1 MSLWADYD
9 HAAATDLSAFWPP
22 PATPPP
28 PAPAPPLSQE
38 SLQRRLQALIE
49 GARGRD
55 GEEGAGGAAAA
66 WTYTIFWQS
75 SGDYSGPVLGW
86 GDGYYKG
93 DGRARSRGSAC
104 SQAEQEHRK
113 KVLREL
119 NSLISGAP
127 PADDAVEE
135 EVTDTEW
142 FFLVSMTQS
151 FAGGVGLPGRA
162 YFSSNPAWVTGAERL
177 GNCGCDRAR
186 QAQIFGLQTI
196 ACVPVLNGVVEL
208 GSTEPIYQSSDL
220 ISGIRGLFNFHES
233 EMGCGGRVLNS
244 EHDPASLWI
253 CDPPVTMEI
262 NDRPMTFQ
270 IENPSSSS
278 LTESPS
284 AICAI
289 NDQQSGQNQQQN
301 EGFFAKELNFAE
313 YAINSSSRSNNG
325 DSHPMKP
332 ESVEVL
338 NFGDSGSGRL
348 LSSHS
353 QVAVAGETAK
363 KKKRSATSIGSN
375 EEEMMSFTSG
385 VIVPSSGM
393 LKSVSGAGDSDHSDV
408 EASVVKE
415 AESSKVVEPEKRPR
429 KRGRKPANGR
439 EEPLNH
445 VEAERQRR
453 EKLNQRFYALRA
465 VVPNVSKMDKASLLQ
480 DAESYI
486 RELNMNLQAAESD
499 KEDLKKQLD
508 ELKKRSSDKECIPVD
523 QDRKMA
529 KPTGSRSTGV
539 AIDVKI
545 MGWDA
550 VVRVESGRKDHP
562 AARLMVALQEL
573 NLELQHAS
581 VSVVNELMIQQ
592 ATVKMGS
599 QLYTQ
604 EQLKAAL
611 LAVI

>member
-1 MSLWADYD
+1 MSLWPDYD
-9 HAAATDLSAFWPP
+9 NASATDLSAFWPP

-28 PAPAPPLSQE
+28 PPPPPASLNQE

-49 GARGRD
+49 GARER
-55 GEEGAGGAAAA
+55 EGAGAAAA
-66 WTYTIFWQS
+66 TWTYTIFWQS
-75 SGDYSGPVLGW
+75 SGDYSDPVLGW

-93 DGRARSRGSAC
+93 DTKAKAKATAC
-104 SQAEQEHRK
+104 SPAEQEHRK
-113 KVLREL
+113 RVLREL
-119 NSLISGAP
+119 NSLISGGA
-127 PADDAVEE
+127 AATDDAIEE

-151 FAGGVGLPGRA
+151 FASGVGLPGRVF
-162 YFSSNPAWVTGAERL
+162 FSSDPVWVSGAERL
-177 GNCGCDRAR
+177 ANCGCERAR
-186 QAQIFGLQTI
+186 QAQVFGLQTM

-208 GSTEPIYQSSDL
+208 GSTELIFQSSDL
-220 ISGIRGLFNFHES
+220 INGIRGLFNFHDQ
-233 EMGCGGRVLNS
+233 EMVCGGRVLNS
-244 EHDPASLWI
+244 ENDPTSLWI
-253 CDPPVTMEI
+253 CDPTVMEI
-262 NDRPMTFQ
+262 NDRPMTFLM
-270 IENPSSSS
+270 ENPSSSS

-284 AICAI
+284 AICAR
-289 NDQQSGQNQQQN
+289 NDPQSGQNQQQN
-301 EGFFAKELNFAE
+301 EGFFTKELNFAE
-313 YAINSSSRSNNG
+313 FAMNSSSRSNG

-332 ESVEVL
+332 EAIEVL
-338 NFGDSGSGRL
+338 NFGDSGSGKL
-348 LSSHS
+348 FSGHS
-353 QVAVAGETAK
+353 QVVVAEEATK

-393 LKSVSGAGDSDHSDV
+393 LKSVSGEGDSDHSDV
-408 EASVVKE
+408 EASVAKE
-415 AESSKVVEPEKRPR
+415 AESSKAVEPEKRPR

-465 VVPNVSKMDKASLLQ
+465 VVPNVSKMDKASLLG
-480 DAESYI
+480 DAVSYI
-486 RELNMNLQAAESD
+486 KELNTSLQAAGSD
-499 KEDLKKQLD
+499 KEDLQKQLD
-508 ELKKRSSDKECIPVD
+508 ELKKRSSDKECIQLD
-523 QDRKMA
+523 QDCKVA
-529 KPTGSRSTGV
+529 KPTGSRSTGMT
-539 AIDVKI
+539 IDVKI

-599 QLYTQ
+599 QFYTQ

-611 LAVI
+611 VAQI

>member
-1 MSLWADYD
+1 MSLWTDYD
-9 HAAATDLSAFWPP
+9 DAAATDLSPFWPP
-22 PATPPP
+22 PPQPQQQLPATPPHP
-28 PAPAPPLSQE
+28 QPALLNQE

-49 GARGRD
+49 R
-55 GEEGAGGAAAA
+55 EGGAAAA

-75 SGDYSGPVLGW
+75 SGDYANPVLGW

-93 DGRARSRGSAC
+93 DTKAKGKATAC
-104 SQAEQEHRK
+104 SPAEQEHRK
-113 KVLREL
+113 RVLRDL
-119 NSLISGAP
+119 NSLISGSAT
-127 PADDAVEE
+127 ADDAIEE

-142 FFLVSMTQS
+142 FFLLSMTQS
-151 FAGGVGLPGRA
+151 FAHGLGLPGRV
-162 YFSSNPAWVTGAERL
+162 FFCSNPLWVSGADRL
-177 GNCGCDRAR
+177 ASCGCERAR
-186 QAQIFGLQTI
+186 QAQVFGLQTM
-196 ACVPVLNGVVEL
+196 ACVPVLDGVVEL
-208 GSTEPIYQSSDL
+208 GSTELIFQSSDL
-220 ISGIRGLFNFHES
+220 INGIRGLFNFHDP
-233 EMGCGGRVLNS
+233 EMGCGGRVLNC
-244 EHDPASLWI
+244 ENDPTSLWI
-253 CDPPVTMEI
+253 CDPPVAVEI
-262 NDRPMTFQ
+262 DNRSMTFQ

-278 LTESPS
+278 LTESPT
-284 AICAI
+284 AICTR
-289 NDQQSGQNQQQN
+289 NDQQGGQNQQQN
-301 EGFFAKELNFAE
+301 EGFFAKEFNFAE
-313 YAINSSSRSNNG
+313 YAINSSGRSNG

-332 ESVEVL
+332 ESIEVL

-348 LSSHS
+348 LSGHS
-353 QVAVAGETAK
+353 QVAVAEETTK

-385 VIVPSSGM
+385 VIVPSSGI

-415 AESSKVVEPEKRPR
+415 VESSKVAEPEKRPR

-465 VVPNVSKMDKASLLQ
+465 VVPNVSKMDKASLLG
-480 DAESYI
+480 DAVSYI
-486 RELNMNLQAAESD
+486 RELNSNLQAAESD
-499 KEDLKKQLD
+499 KEDLQKQLD
-508 ELKKRSSDKECIPVD
+508 ELKKQSSNKECIILE

-529 KPTGSRSTGV
+529 KATGSRSTGV

-545 MGWDA
+545 MGLDA
-550 VVRVESGRKDHP
+550 VIRVESGRKDRP

-573 NLELQHAS
+573 DLELQHAS

-592 ATVKMGS
+592 ATVKMGN
-599 QLYTQ
+599 QFYTQ

-611 LAVI
+611 LAQI